1 LLVGFAS
8 SFGIHEN
15 GIVCVYWLRNGP
27 QPCYTAIVRK
37 VKETCLPAGH
47 RGEDRQPLDEA
58 FRAGIELFNSRKYFE
73 CHEALEAIWL
83 RTAGEEKVFLHGLI
97 QIAAAFHHHTRRN
110 PTGARSLLE
119 KGWKKL
125 ERFGDARR
133 EIDLAGLRRQLQP
146 WRDFLSREKAEE
158 PARLAPP
165 PLPRIG
171 VSRDPYLAGP
181 RG

>member
-1 LLVGFAS
+1 MASLVSTGFAMAPS
-8 SFGIHEN
+8 LVI
-15 GIVCVYWLRNGP
+15 LRSCAKCG
-27 QPCYTAIVRK
+27 K
-37 VKETCLPAGH
+37 PAY
-47 RGEDRQPLDEA
+47 RQATGARIGNRLDEA

-83 RTAGEEKVFLHGLI
+83 RASGEEKVFLHGLI

-133 EIDLAGLRRQLQP
+133 EIDLAGLRRQLEP

-158 PARLAPP
+158 PARLAAP

-171 VSRDPYLAGP
+171 VSRDP
-181 RG
+181 